1 MHLKKSG
8 FTYSACG
15 PFTNHGERI
24 QKIRETGDLN
34 HLYRNELDKA
44 FSAHDT
50 TYSDSKAYKTA
61 VNPKYNEYQ
70 GWLASMVY
78 EFF

>member
-15 PFTNHGERI
+15 PFTNHDEKI
-24 QKIRETGDLN
+24 QKFRETGDLN

-61 VNPKYNEYQ
+61 VNPKDNEYQ
-70 GWLASMVY
+70 G
-78 EFF
+78 